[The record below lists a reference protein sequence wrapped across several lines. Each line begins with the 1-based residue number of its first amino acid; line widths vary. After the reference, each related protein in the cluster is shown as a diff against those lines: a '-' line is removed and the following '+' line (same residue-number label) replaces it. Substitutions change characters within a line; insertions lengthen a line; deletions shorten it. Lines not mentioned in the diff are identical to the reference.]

1 MKNVMLRAVAIL
13 TTIVALQACTSLPRV
28 AAVPAAQTARAVIP
42 GFLHNR
48 YWVEDDLPALLQEV
62 IRDDKRERET
72 LARLGIS
79 TDPMPP
85 ADVLAISG
93 GGDAGAFAAGLLSG
107 WSINGTRPQFKLV
120 TGISAGALIAP
131 FAYLGPAYDDVIR
144 TVATAVG
151 PDDVFERRN
160 VILGLVSDGMA
171 DSGPLAR
178 LVAKYVTSETLAAIA
193 AEYVKGRSLQIAT
206 TDLDSGRPVIWSMGA
221 IAASQTPGALELFR
235 KIMVA
240 SASIP
245 GVVSPVLFDVEV
257 KGQRYQ
263 ELHVDGGV
271 IAQTYAYPRHSL
283 EEWQRATGQPYQRAI
298 HIYVVLNGRIQPEWA
313 DTKRRTLE
321 IGNRA
326 IRTLVQ
332 AQGIGDVDRIYA
344 TALEDGAD
352 FNLAY
357 ISPDF
362 SYPRTEEFDNAFMK
376 QLFDYAYALGV
387 SGKAWHKAPP
397 RELARNNKI
406 GVSDPQ

>member
-1 MKNVMLRAVAIL
+1 MSLRQHTSGQQDRAAAIL
-13 TTIVALQACTSLPRV
+13 ATIIALQACTTLPRL
-28 AAVPAAQTARAVIP
+28 AAVPPTQTARAIIP
-42 GFLHNR
+42 GFPNYR
-48 YWVEDDLPALLQEV
+48 YWVDEDLPALLQEV

-85 ADVLAISG
+85 AHVLAISG

-107 WSINGTRPQFKLV
+107 WSTNGTRPQFKLV
-120 TGISAGALIAP
+120 TGVSAGALIAP

-160 VILGLVSDGMA
+160 VLVGLASDGMA

-178 LVAKYVTSETLAAIA
+178 LVAKYVTLETLAAIA
-193 AEYVKGRSLQIAT
+193 AEYAKGRSLQIAT

-221 IAASQTPGALELFR
+221 IAASQAPGALELFR

-257 KGQRYQ
+257 DGQRYQ

-271 IAQTYAYPRHSL
+271 IAQTYAYPRNSL

-298 HIYVVLNGRIQPEWA
+298 HIYVVLNGRMEPEWA

-344 TALEDGAD
+344 TALEDGATSIW
-352 FNLAY
+352 LTSVQTSATHT
-357 ISPDF
+357 
-362 SYPRTEEFDNAFMK
+362 PRSSTT
-376 QLFDYAYALGV
+376 
-387 SGKAWHKAPP
+387 
-397 RELARNNKI
+397 RT
-406 GVSDPQ
+406 